1 MYLNNVQLIGF
12 VGNNAELR
20 SSREGSEFVRFDLAT
35 KQFWKTNNG
44 EYESTTQWHKVV
56 VWNGLSKFARQLKK
70 GDHVLV
76 EGELRHRGYGKEV
89 TVGSE
94 STTVT
99 IQLSEIVARSIR
111 RLDRKEAHASETE
124 PEGLDKTTSSTDDI
138 SA

>member
-12 VGNNAELR
+12 VGNNAELK
-20 SSREGSEFVRFDLAT
+20 SSREGSEFVRFNLAT

-76 EGELRHRGYGKEV
+76 EGELRHREYAKEV